1 MGKQI
6 MKYAVAALLA
16 LFIVV
21 ALIISIHDHAMPGH
35 SATGYSATTGLQ
47 KGWLIMHGGG
57 LLTDEVEKRFVALAG
72 GPNAEFVVIPTA
84 DADENI
90 DLEQIRMRAS
100 KGLGGRSVTV
110 LHTRDRARANSAD
123 FVEPLRHATGVWIG
137 GGRQWRLVDAYL
149 GTAVEREIKAL
160 LARGGVVAGGSAGA
174 TIQGSFLVRG
184 APGTFF
190 NPDGDN
196 TIMIAPGYTTGFGL
210 LPDSA
215 IDQHINTRGREADLH
230 QVIAGHPNLLGIG
243 LSEGAAIVVHGNS
256 FFVVGGQIAIH
267 DGKDHSGLSYYFLRP
282 GQAFDWKT
290 RTAAADDS
298 SLVFT
303 MNTATR
309 STASAGI
316 KTTGTGFLSPRSSPG
331 GNVQEIQYECDVAL
345 YSVEGT
351 AYAARTD
358 GPHRIEIK
366 VRDLDSDIPREYPCR
381 Y

>member
-1 MGKQI
+1 
-6 MKYAVAALLA
+6 MKYAVAMLLVLLVVFAFIAALK
-16 LFIVV
+16 
-21 ALIISIHDHAMPGH
+21 H
-35 SATGYSATTGLQ
+35 SSTTHTATTDLQ
-47 KGWLIMHGGG
+47 KGWLIIHGGG
-57 LLTDEVEKRFVALAG
+57 LLTNEVEKRFVALAG

-84 DADENI
+84 AADENI
-90 DLEQIRMRAS
+90 DLEQIRLRAS
-100 KGLGGRSVTV
+100 KGFGGRSVTV
-110 LHTRDRARANSAD
+110 LHTRDRKRANSAD
-123 FVEPLRHATGVWIG
+123 FVEPLRHATGVWID

-184 APGTFF
+184 APGTLS

-196 TIMIAPGYTTGFGL
+196 TIMMAPGYTTGFGL

-230 QVIAGHPNLLGIG
+230 QVISGHPDLLGIG
-243 LSEGAAIVVHGNS
+243 LSEGSAIVVHGDS
-256 FFVVGGQIAIH
+256 FFVVDGQVAIH
-267 DGKDHSGLSYYFLRP
+267 DGKEHAGLPYYFLHP

-290 RTAAADDS
+290 RAAVADDS
-298 SLVFT
+298 PLVFT
-303 MNTATR
+303 MNTAMR
-309 STASAGI
+309 STTSAGSR
-316 KTTGTGFLSPRSSPG
+316 TTGTGFLAPRSSPG
-331 GNVQEIQYECDVAL
+331 GKVQEIQYDCEVAL
-345 YSVEGT
+345 YGVAGT

-366 VRDLDSDIPREYPCR
+366 VRDLDTDIPREYPCR